1 MNRLEE
7 ALAALHLAFEQLAI
21 PYMVIGGLANAQWG
35 LPRAT
40 LDVDVS
46 VWTGEER
53 LASAVDDLC
62 ARFHPLA
69 TEPAALV
76 RQARVLPVDVGGVRA
91 DIIFGLL
98 PYEREA
104 IGRAVEKSA
113 GGCPVRFCTAEDL
126 ILHKVVSD
134 RDKDRDDVRG
144 ILAAQRG
151 KLDTA
156 YLEPRLREL
165 ADLLGRPA
173 IWEEYLRDR

>member
-7 ALAALHLAFEQLAI
+7 ALAALHLAFEQVAI

-35 LPRAT
+35 VPRAT

-46 VWTGEER
+46 VWVEEEG
-53 LASAVDDLC
+53 LVSTVDGLC
-62 ARFHPLA
+62 ARFRPLA
-69 TEPAALV
+69 RDPAALV

-91 DIIFGLL
+91 DIIFALL

-104 IGRAVEKSA
+104 IRRAVPRPA

-144 ILAAQRG
+144 IFAAQRG
-151 KLDTA
+151 KLDTD

-165 ADLLGRPA
+165 AGLLGRPA
-173 IWEEYLRDR
+173 IWEEYLRNR